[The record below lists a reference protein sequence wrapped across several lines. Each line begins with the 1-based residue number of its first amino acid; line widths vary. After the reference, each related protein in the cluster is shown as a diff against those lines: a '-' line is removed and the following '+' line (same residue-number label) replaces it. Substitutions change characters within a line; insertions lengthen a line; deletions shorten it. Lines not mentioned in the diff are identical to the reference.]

1 MKSPRY
7 TILIASRKS
16 GAVRRLTFSRRIALT
31 TAGLTCALPVLIG
44 LGWNGASV
52 SEVENLR
59 SANEALRLENES
71 YREATGELTS
81 QIASLQTAL
90 QQLGEQG
97 ALDANT
103 RAAMAVVNRARGVGG
118 PVTITVPPA
127 PPMKR
132 VSEAPE
138 TTFGILRDLLGS
150 IESRLTSVRSQ
161 VDTQQAMARVTPSVW
176 PVSGWLS
183 SLYGN
188 RKDPFTGQPDFHPAI
203 DIATERGKPVKATA
217 DGTVES
223 VGYLG
228 NYGNQI
234 LIGHGFGVATRY
246 GHLSGFNVRQG
257 QKVKRDDVIG
267 FVGSTGRA
275 TSPHLHYEIIING
288 QTINPLRLLTSNR

>member
-16 GAVRRLTFSRRIALT
+16 GAVRRLTFSRRLALT
-31 TAGLTCALPVLIG
+31 TAGFACAMPVLIG
-44 LGWNGASV
+44 LGWSGASV
-52 SEVENLR
+52 TEVENLR

-90 QQLGEQG
+90 VQLGEQG

-103 RAAMAVVNRARGVGG
+103 RAAMAVINRARGVGG
-118 PVTITVPPA
+118 PVTISVPPA
-127 PPMKR
+127 PPIKR
-132 VSEAPE
+132 APEAPE

-161 VDTQQAMARVTPSVW
+161 VDTQQSMARVTPSVW

-188 RKDPFTGQPDFHPAI
+188 RKDPFTGLPDFHPAI
-203 DIATERGKPVKATA
+203 DIATERGREVRATA
-217 DGTVES
+217 DGTIES

-234 LIGHGFGVATRY
+234 LVNHGFGVATRY

-257 QKVKRDDVIG
+257 QKVKKNDIIG
-267 FVGSTGRA
+267 YVGSTGRA

-288 QTINPLRLLTSNR
+288 QTINPLRLLTGNR